1 MPDIEYTSIEK
12 KKIAFGKFFS
22 EIDAIQEFHM
32 LYDSLKEK
40 DHAIFRGVNEA
51 KYKIF
56 SSLQRKF
63 QIEAI
68 NRIKYQDQ
76 FSFMNQEIQELEG
89 SKVLPK
95 YYKSLGTPIT
105 DYLYMSFL
113 QHYSAPTT
121 FIDFS
126 ENIDKALYF
135 ATRDIEYSYPTDNK
149 TISNYVSL
157 YWIEST
163 NGKLP
168 LPPVYDIV
176 VKQCIKALYAFLST
190 LETSAVQTDR
200 DDNHSEK
207 SEDIK
212 TVKQVIN
219 KYLSFDYLKSVE
231 LGLILGNNDS
241 RYQRLFVEEQY
252 YVDLCGQIT
261 KYLKT
266 RSKSAMNLWQESIKF
281 LFKEAVV
288 IANLNQ
294 VAQEGC
300 FIHFLPPDVNTAL
313 EEYEVPE
320 SNSKLEIHC
329 ANIHKSLCP
338 YIQKWLYDQKN
349 ISQQSLF
356 PNPQTIAENAYNMSL
371 TALKER

>member
-1 MPDIEYTSIEK
+1 MTALEYTSIEK
-12 KKIAFGKFFS
+12 KKTAFGKS
-22 EIDAIQEFHM
+22 CCEIDAIREFHM

-76 FSFMNQEIQELEG
+76 FSFMNQEIQELKG

-121 FIDFS
+121 LIDFS

-135 ATRDIEYSYPTDNK
+135 ATKDIEYYYSTDNK

-176 VKQCIKALYAFLST
+176 VKQCINALYALLPT
-190 LETSAVQTDR
+190 LETSDVQMDR
-200 DDNHSEK
+200 NDNHSEK
-207 SEDIK
+207 SENINAV
-212 TVKQVIN
+212 VKQVIN
-219 KYLSFDYLKSVE
+219 KYLSFDYLKSVG
-231 LGLILGNNDS
+231 LGLISGSNYS

-252 YVDLCGQIT
+252 YVDLCRQIT
-261 KYLKT
+261 TYLKT
-266 RSKSAMNLWQESIKF
+266 RSKSAMNLWRESIKF
-281 LFKEAVV
+281 LFKETAV

-300 FIHFLPPDVNTAL
+300 FIHFLPSDVNTAL
-313 EEYEVPE
+313 EEYVVPE

-329 ANIHKSLCP
+329 ANVHKSLCP
-338 YIQKWLYDQKN
+338 YIQKWLYRQKN
-349 ISQQSLF
+349 VSQQSLF
-356 PNPQTIAENAYNMSL
+356 PNPQTIAENAYNMSIANL
-371 TALKER
+371 

>member
-1 MPDIEYTSIEK
+1 MADLEYTSIEK
-12 KKIAFGKFFS
+12 KKIAFGKSFS

-32 LYDSLKEK
+32 LYDSLREK
-40 DHAIFRGVNEA
+40 DHTIFRGVNEA

-121 FIDFS
+121 LIDFS
-126 ENIDKALYF
+126 ENINIALYF
-135 ATRDIEYSYPTDNK
+135 ATRDIEYSYPSDNN
-149 TISNYVSL
+149 TISKYVSL
-157 YWIEST
+157 YWIEPTKDSR
-163 NGKLP
+163 P
-168 LPPVYDIV
+168 LRFVYDIL
-176 VKQCIKALYAFLST
+176 VKQCIEELQAKLDT
-190 LETSAVQTDR
+190 LETTTKQPDR
-200 DDNHSEK
+200 DSNHSEK

-212 TVKQVIN
+212 TVVKQVIN
-219 KYLSFDYLKSVE
+219 KYLSFDYLKLVKF
-231 LGLILGNNDS
+231 GLILGNNDS

-252 YVDLCGQIT
+252 YIDLCGQIT
-261 KYLKT
+261 TYLKT
-266 RSKSAMNLWQESIKF
+266 RSQSAMNLWQKSIKF

-300 FIHFLPPDVNTAL
+300 FIHFLPSDVNTAL
-313 EEYEVPE
+313 EEYVVSE
-320 SNSKLEIHC
+320 SNSKIEIHC

-338 YIQKWLYDQKN
+338 YIQK
-349 ISQQSLF
+349 
-356 PNPQTIAENAYNMSL
+356 
-371 TALKER
+371 